1 MLALEGDKL
10 VFIAEKKSWEEEKAD
25 HDK

>member
-1 MLALEGDKL
+1 MLALEGEKL
-10 VFIAEKKSWEEEKAD
+10 VFTAEKKSWEEEKAD